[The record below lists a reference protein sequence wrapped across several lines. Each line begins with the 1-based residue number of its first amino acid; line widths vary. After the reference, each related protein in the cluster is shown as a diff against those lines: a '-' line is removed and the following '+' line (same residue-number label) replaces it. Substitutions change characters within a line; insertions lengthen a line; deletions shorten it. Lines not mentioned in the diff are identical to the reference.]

1 VHILASNPDALGD
14 FVLRQPMFGAIL
26 ESRHRLT
33 LIVRSHVAP
42 LVRTVFPT
50 AEILELAAN
59 PYVPSFD
66 PANHEFRDLLRK
78 AREANPDL
86 ILIAPYQWTR
96 FEEALMRGLPHL
108 PVIRMS
114 GVRFPPRGRRLNTS
128 NHTIVR
134 TPADASEVAKNEM
147 LARAVLGAPVKL
159 AAPRIETH
167 PYDLREAREQL
178 ARLDVNPE
186 RFLVASV
193 SESANRARNWTT
205 EKWAALLSWAA
216 AHFSVDLVLTG
227 LPEEFHSTERVRE
240 LVDPAGHKVLNLCGL
255 NGSVHLLI
263 GLLAS
268 SRGYIGRDTGTAH
281 LAAALGKPVI
291 AVYGSGDGPRF
302 LPNTMSGVV
311 VRTKVPCSNCGWL
324 CPFSEPYCIRTVP
337 VQAVIDAAKNVS
349 LDCPNGL
356 RIHELNPVEIAT
368 PEVLRH
374 LNTIGAALGLR
385 IAWASFCNLT
395 PELEGITSDSKT
407 TLAAPE
413 LNSDNQTALAKLIV
427 TVQSHLDSLRM
438 AASQTVQ
445 QIGSPVGE
453 SAQGEERV
461 EARQIVLSLEREIRE
476 RRDALNRM
484 HPSQAEWQ
492 SREARLEGLLAAKT
506 AENQFLRSRTDIDRV
521 QMRLQADDLRKQIA
535 LKDAELARIHTGL
548 RELLAEHTRVKE
560 QQQEWE
566 RRHEAEIRDLQAQV
580 DRLHAEAADL
590 RHALETSLALRLA
603 RSLQWLFGPIK
614 KWIA

>member
-1 VHILASNPDALGD
+1 MRL
-14 FVLRQPMFGAIL
+14 PMFGAII
-26 ESRHRLT
+26 ESGHRLT
-33 LIVRSHVAP
+33 LIVHRHVAP
-42 LVRTVFPT
+42 FVRTVFPT
-50 AEILELAAN
+50 VEILELAAN

-66 PANHEFRDLLRK
+66 PANHEIRDLLRK

-96 FEEALMRGLPHL
+96 FEEALMGRLPQV

-114 GVRFPPRGRRLNTS
+114 GVRFPPRGRRLVAS

-134 TPADASEVAKNEM
+134 IPADTPEVLKNEM
-147 LARAVLGAPVKL
+147 LTRAVLGAPVKL
-159 AAPRIETH
+159 AAPLIEAR
-167 PYDLREAREQL
+167 PDDLREARERL
-178 ARLDVNPE
+178 ARLEVNQG

-193 SESANRARNWTT
+193 SDFANGARNWTT
-205 EKWAALLSWAA
+205 GKWAALLSWAA
-216 AHFSVDLVLTG
+216 AHFAADLVLTG
-227 LPEEFHSTERVRE
+227 LPEEFHSTGRVRE
-240 LVDPAGHKVLNLCGL
+240 LIDPAGHKVFNLCAL
-255 NGSVHLLI
+255 NGDLQLLI

-281 LAAALGKPVI
+281 LAAALGKPVVVVFG
-291 AVYGSGDGPRF
+291 AGDWPRF
-302 LPNTMSGVV
+302 VPNAMSGVV
-311 VRTKVPCSNCGWL
+311 VTTKVPCAGCGWL

-349 LDCPNGL
+349 LDCPSGL
-356 RIHELNPVEIAT
+356 RIHELNPVEMAA
-368 PEVLRH
+368 PETLHH
-374 LNTIGAALGLR
+374 LNTIGASLGLR

-413 LNSDNQTALAKLIV
+413 LNSDNQAALAKLIV

-438 AASQTVQ
+438 AASKTVQ
-445 QIGSPVGE
+445 QTGSPAGE
-453 SAQGEERV
+453 SAQGEQCV
-461 EARQIVLSLEREIRE
+461 EARQIILSLEQEIRG

-492 SREARLEGLLAAKT
+492 SREAKIEGLLAAKT
-506 AENQFLRSRTDIDRV
+506 AENQFLRSRTDLDRV
-521 QMRLQADDLRKQIA
+521 QVRLQADDLRKQIT
-535 LKDAELARIHTGL
+535 LKDAELARLHTGL
-548 RELLAEHTRVKE
+548 RDLLAEHTRVKD

-566 RRHEAEIRDLQAQV
+566 RRHEAAIRDMQTQV
-580 DRLHAEAADL
+580 DRLQAECADL
-590 RHALETSLALRLA
+590 RRSLETSLALRFA

>member
-1 VHILASNPDALGD
+1 MHILASNPDALGD

-33 LIVRSHVAP
+33 LIVRRHVAP

-66 PANHEFRDLLRK
+66 PANHQIRHLLRK
-78 AREANPDL
+78 AHEANPDL

-96 FEEALMRGLPHL
+96 FEEALMSELPL
-108 PVIRMS
+108 VPVIRMS
-114 GVRFPPRGRRLNTS
+114 GVRFPRPGRRLDAS
-128 NHTIVR
+128 NHTVVR
-134 TPADASEVAKNEM
+134 TPADAPEVVKNEM
-147 LARAVLGAPVKL
+147 LTRAVLDAPVKL
-159 AAPRIETH
+159 AAPRIDAH

-193 SESANRARNWTT
+193 SESANPARNWTT

-216 AHFSVDLVLTG
+216 AHFAADLVLTG
-227 LPEEFHSTERVRE
+227 LPEEFQSTERVRE
-240 LVDPAGHKVLNLCGL
+240 LIDPAGRKVLNLCGL
-255 NGSVHLLI
+255 NGSVQLLI
-263 GLLAS
+263 GLLAL

-281 LAAALGKPVI
+281 LAAALGKPAI
-291 AVYGSGDGPRF
+291 AVYGGGDGPRF
-302 LPNTMSGVV
+302 LPNAMSGVV
-311 VRTKVPCSNCGWL
+311 VRTKVPCSNCGWQ
-324 CPFSEPYCIRTVP
+324 CPFSRPYCILTVP
-337 VQAVIDAAKNVS
+337 VQAVIDAAKDVS

-368 PEVLRH
+368 PETLH
-374 LNTIGAALGLR
+374 CLNTIGASLGLR

-395 PELEGITSDSKT
+395 PELEGTTSDSIT
-407 TLAAPE
+407 TSAAPE
-413 LNSDNQTALAKLIV
+413 LLSDNQTALAELIV
-427 TVQSHLDSLRM
+427 TVQSHLDSLRV

-445 QIGSPVGE
+445 QTGSPVGE
-453 SAQGEERV
+453 SAQGEEGV
-461 EARQIVLSLEREIRE
+461 EARRFLLSLEREIRE
-476 RRDALNRM
+476 RRDALNRT

-521 QMRLQADDLRKQIA
+521 QMRLQSDDLRKQIA
-535 LKDAELARIHTGL
+535 LKDAELVRLHTGL
-548 RELLAEHTRVKE
+548 RELLAEHAQVKE

-566 RRHEAEIRDLQAQV
+566 RRHEAAIRDMQAQV
-580 DRLHAEAADL
+580 DRLQAEGADL
-590 RHALETSLALRLA
+590 RRAMDNSLALRFA
-603 RSLQWLFGPIK
+603 RSLQWLLGPIK